1 MGRSVS
7 VSGRGLH
14 RSENVGLS
22 SENMGENPMPR
33 NPKGSSGR
41 LVLGGLVRTQGEA
54 ERRSRWTTGQHS
66 CTDHVLGRGTEKASS
81 AGCWLP
87 VQAFEALRS
96 GENTLS

>member
-1 MGRSVS
+1 VGRSVS

-41 LVLGGLVRTQGEA
+41 LVHGGLVRT
-54 ERRSRWTTGQHS
+54 
-66 CTDHVLGRGTEKASS
+66 
-81 AGCWLP
+81 
-87 VQAFEALRS
+87 
-96 GENTLS
+96 

>member
-1 MGRSVS
+1 MNGAKCCTEAADLFINGRGAFYVGRSVS

-41 LVLGGLVRTQGEA
+41 LVRGGLVW
-54 ERRSRWTTGQHS
+54 S
-66 CTDHVLGRGTEKASS
+66 
-81 AGCWLP
+81 
-87 VQAFEALRS
+87 
-96 GENTLS
+96 